1 MKKEKL
7 MKAIVRYLVALC
19 AFTPLLFA
27 APPLTLEGRLAELEE
42 RVDDVEFQSG
52 LDRIKFGLDFT
63 TAVSES
69 WYKVGQQTT
78 QNPVTQQVINN
89 PEQKYKAHNK
99 WALELNLNMNAVIND
114 YTKFYGRLSMAKNF
128 GMMDALGDSW
138 VHRPM
143 DTDAGRDTRQS
154 GQSIYVSRAYVDL
167 FATPELVAT
176 LGRQPS
182 TDGPGS
188 NLKNNAARQ
197 ATYPALLFNA
207 LADAAVIT
215 YKPSFAKR
223 TQLAVRA
230 AYGKIYQFD
239 KEGRVR
245 DWTNKSDNDDTNL
258 YYGSF
263 EIQPHLG
270 FFGKDTLFVLSYA
283 RLQDLAFSLES
294 VGRQYGAELGV
305 ENLGTLDTANVH
317 FESYQA
323 FGLPVNYFVSAS
335 YMKGSDGRD
344 VLLTVQIPKADTT
357 SGSITTTT
365 QSFNLGNIF
374 NEKDAYAIHAGLR
387 LDFHR
392 LFKLGGEYFYGSRY
406 WFSLSRLNINDPLNI
421 RNTRGQAFDVYI
433 ITQIDRNQF
442 FRLNY
447 THIYNKWSNRGTPA
461 GGAYGTDEKAK
472 GGYDSTAD
480 SIMLTYNVKF

>member
-69 WYKVGQQTT
+69 WYKLGERYTSSGTT
-78 QNPVTQQVINN
+78 NAAPTLN

-223 TQLAVRA
+223 AQLAVRA

-239 KEGRVR
+239 KEGNVR
-245 DWTNKSDNDDTNL
+245 DWTSKANNDDTHL

-294 VGRQYGAELGV
+294 VGRAIGNNDLGV

-335 YMKGSDGRD
+335 YMKGSDATDFGARPLSTLG
-344 VLLTVQIPKADTT
+344 V
-357 SGSITTTT
+357 SGEPDASK
-365 QSFNLGNIF
+365 SIF
-374 NEKDAYAIHAGLR
+374 NEETAYAIHAGLR

-447 THIYNKWSNRGTPA
+447 THIYNKWNNRGTPA
-461 GGAYGTDEKAK
+461 GGAYGTDEKLK